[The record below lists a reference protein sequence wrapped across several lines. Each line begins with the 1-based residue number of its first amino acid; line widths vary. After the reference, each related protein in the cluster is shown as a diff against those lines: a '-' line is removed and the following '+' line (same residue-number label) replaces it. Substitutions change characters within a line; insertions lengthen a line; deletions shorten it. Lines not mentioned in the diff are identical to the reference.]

1 MREIDTLTALDSYLE
16 MLFNGSSRDG
26 EESDSKP
33 SDYGFLEEGFKQSFY
48 NLGGIRLIYQFPNKL
63 GASIIQG
70 YGTYGNEGGL
80 WELGVIEESEDGEWG
95 LINDYTNDYDVVQGW
110 LSVED
115 VNKLLVKIKNV
126 PDRDRDVL
134 KWINE
139 DIVDSETILQITE

>member
-1 MREIDTLTALDSYLE
+1 MREIDTIKALDSYLE
-16 MLFNGSSRDG
+16 MLTNGSDRDG
-26 EESDSKP
+26 EESDAKP

-48 NLGGIRLIYQFPNKL
+48 NLGGIRLIYQFPNQL
-63 GASIIQG
+63 CASVIQG
-70 YGTYGNEGGL
+70 YGTYGVRSGL
-80 WELGVIEESEDGEWG
+80 WELGIMEELEDGEWD
-95 LINDYTNDYDVVQGW
+95 LVSETNDYEPVMGY
-110 LSVED
+110 LTIED